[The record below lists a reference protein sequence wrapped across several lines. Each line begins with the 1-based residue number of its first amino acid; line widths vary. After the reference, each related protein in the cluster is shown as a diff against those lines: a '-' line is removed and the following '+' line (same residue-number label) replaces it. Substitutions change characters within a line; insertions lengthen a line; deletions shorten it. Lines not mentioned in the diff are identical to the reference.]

1 MRAGRS
7 GGSGRNT
14 KPVNLPKTLRLT
26 VPRASTNQSL
36 GATILN
42 GARVG
47 IKNDTTTRI
56 SKLGSGKKIHGKA
69 RNM

>member
-1 MRAGRS
+1 MPDA
-7 GGSGRNT
+7 
-14 KPVNLPKTLRLT
+14 LT
-26 VPRASTNQSL
+26 AEQAETAAKV
-36 GATILN
+36 LN